1 VRVVRGFLKAAI
13 LSATLA
19 NVGLVNA
26 TPPSPPPFATP
37 GSVGAVITRVPVAI
51 APNLDVEGTSLK
63 SGRTVRFSLLLQV
76 TKPEVLLR
84 GKASSGAMCQLTA
97 EGLKSPSTPRIE
109 IQPEW
114 LSCYDSH
121 GNTLADVNVTGYLLG
136 VDNKSGLPAARDLKP
151 GSTGIAVLKAPVMTG
166 QKGTAQPVG
175 D

>member
-1 VRVVRGFLKAAI
+1 
-13 LSATLA
+13 
-19 NVGLVNA
+19 
-26 TPPSPPPFATP
+26 
-37 GSVGAVITRVPVAI
+37 VAI
-51 APNLDVEGTSLK
+51 APALDVEGTSLK
-63 SGRTVRFSLLLQV
+63 NGRTVRFSLLLQV

-121 GNTLADVNVTGYLLG
+121 GNTLADINVTGYLLG
-136 VDNKSGLPAARDLKP
+136 MDNGLGLPAARDLMP
-151 GSTGIAVLKAPVMTG
+151 GATGIAVLKAPVVTG